1 MEVDIIHDGSL
12 NIVKW
17 LIDID
22 AASDFDFNPEIFQ
35 KRTAGKS

>member
-1 MEVDIIHDGSL
+1 MEIIHNGSL

-22 AASDFDFNPEIFQ
+22 AASDSDFNPEIFQ
-35 KRTAGKS
+35 RRKVEKS